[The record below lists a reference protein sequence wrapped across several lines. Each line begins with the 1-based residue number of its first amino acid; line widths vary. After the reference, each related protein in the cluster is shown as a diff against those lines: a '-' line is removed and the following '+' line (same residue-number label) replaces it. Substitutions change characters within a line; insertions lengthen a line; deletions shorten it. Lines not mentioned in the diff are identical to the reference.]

1 MKNETQKQ
9 IEKLQAELDKLKVLA
24 ERENKFEVGRWYK
37 LKDYPKVICFAKE
50 KGECSYNGFGIS
62 HYEKWA
68 DWVSFGD
75 KLSNW
80 TLATDTEVL
89 EALTKEAEK
98 RGFKKGVRFETAI
111 YSREETIKGNF
122 YLYAESDFSLM
133 NSTGVVFDA
142 ETCQWAT
149 LIEDEKIY
157 IGENEVEVEDGDCY
171 IDGHWLSVNTIKA
184 LLPSNP
190 TLFGKIL
197 KRIEW

>member
-1 MKNETQKQ
+1 MKTETSKQ
-9 IEKLQAELDKLKVLA
+9 IERLQAELDKLKLLA
-24 ERENKFEVGRWYK
+24 EGENKFEVGKWYK
-37 LKDYPKVICFAKE
+37 LKSNKNIICIYTKE
-50 KGECSYNGFGIS
+50 EMGVGIDS
-62 HYEKWA
+62 DNEWSDEIFMTAPH
-68 DWVSFGD
+68 
-75 KLSNW
+75 LW

-98 RGFKKGVRFETAI
+98 RGFNEGVRFETAI

-142 ETCQWAT
+142 ETCKWAT

-197 KRIEW
+197 KRMEGNND